1 YRDASII
8 RVRSQSGTTLA
19 GEGGSHQ
26 SIAEPLIGL
35 AQDGLA
41 SFEPAYVD
49 ELAVIMQWAF
59 SYMQKDGDV
68 SPSETNWLRDETGG
82 SVYLRLSTRPIEQI
96 KRQMTP
102 ELRQQIVDG
111 AYWQRGPGPNCQVV
125 FAYAGAVVPEAI
137 TAVCLM
143 AEDRRHVRLLPI

>member
-1 YRDASII
+1 MANACCRSARSTIRLSLAASMRSITPVI
-8 RVRSQSGTTLA
+8 RTRPSSCYPAGSLSLVATRSGITLA
-19 GEGGSHQ
+19 GEGGAHQ

-82 SVYLRLSTRPIEQI
+82 S
-96 KRQMTP
+96 
-102 ELRQQIVDG
+102 
-111 AYWQRGPGPNCQVV
+111 
-125 FAYAGAVVPEAI
+125 
-137 TAVCLM
+137 
-143 AEDRRHVRLLPI
+143 